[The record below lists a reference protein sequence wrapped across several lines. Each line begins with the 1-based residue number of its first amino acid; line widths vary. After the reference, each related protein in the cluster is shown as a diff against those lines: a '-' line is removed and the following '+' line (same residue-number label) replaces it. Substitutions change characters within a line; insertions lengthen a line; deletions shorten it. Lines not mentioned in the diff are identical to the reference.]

1 MWTLILSIAAGLAIL
16 GFILGMIFVGAG
28 VIIEIIAFGF
38 KLALVAVPL
47 GIAYVLF
54 RALFHI

>member
-1 MWTLILSIAAGLAIL
+1 MLTILLSIVAGLTIL
-16 GFILGMIFVGAG
+16 GFVIGMIFVGAG
-28 VIIEIIAFGF
+28 VIFEIIVFGF

-47 GIAYVLF
+47 GLAYVLF

>member
-1 MWTLILSIAAGLAIL
+1 MWTLILSIVAGLTIL
-16 GFILGMIFVGAG
+16 GFVIGMIFVGAG
-28 VIIEIIAFGF
+28 VIFEIIAFGF

-47 GIAYVLF
+47 CIAYVLF

>member
-1 MWTLILSIAAGLAIL
+1 MWTLILSIVAGLAII
-16 GFILGMIFVGAG
+16 GFVLGMIFVGVG
-28 VIIEIIAFGF
+28 VIVEIIVFGF

-47 GIAYVLF
+47 GLAYVLF

>member
-1 MWTLILSIAAGLAIL
+1 MWTLILSIVAGLAII
-16 GFILGMIFVGAG
+16 GFIFGMIFVGAG
-28 VIIEIIAFGF
+28 VIIEIIVFGF

-47 GIAYVLF
+47 GLAYVLF

>member
-1 MWTLILSIAAGLAIL
+1 MWTIILSIVAGLAIL
-16 GFILGMIFVGAG
+16 GFVLGMIFVGVG
-28 VIIEIIAFGF
+28 VVFEVIAFGF

>member
-1 MWTLILSIAAGLAIL
+1 MWTLILSIVAGLAIL
-16 GFILGMIFVGAG
+16 GFVIGMIFVGAG
-28 VIIEIIAFGF
+28 VIFEIIVFGF

-47 GIAYVLF
+47 GLAYVLF